1 MKVIVLTVLFLGLFG
16 AQGMSAE
23 VQNVRPPQAGNRILF
38 EFDVVGEEPET
49 EVTVTVRVGDKTLSS
64 EQLHLEGD
72 FDKVR
77 VGRGKRIYWNEWKR
91 G

>member
-38 EFDVVGEEPET
+38 EFDVVGGGG
-49 EVTVTVRVGDKTLSS
+49 GDGG
-64 EQLHLEGD
+64 HGD
-72 FDKVR
+72 
-77 VGRGKRIYWNEWKR
+77 GPRG